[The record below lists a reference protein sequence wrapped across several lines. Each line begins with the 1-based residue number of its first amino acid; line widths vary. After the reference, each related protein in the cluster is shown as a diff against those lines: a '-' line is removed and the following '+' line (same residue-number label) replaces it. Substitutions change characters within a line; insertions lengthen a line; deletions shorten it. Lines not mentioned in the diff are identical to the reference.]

1 MNKHK
6 LGQLGT
12 EMVKAARNH
21 QNSYIE
27 DNLEHLHPDHLTEL
41 AYAFANTTL
50 INDASPVKAVKDDDG
65 YIWMWHNDT
74 PLLNVTPVEEATIQF
89 IRLAAFDP
97 TAATEQFDYLY
108 TVNPQA
114 CYETIVKLIL
124 WTAGRV

>member
-1 MNKHK
+1 MNSKELSY
-6 LGQLGT
+6 LGA
-12 EMVKAARNH
+12 EMVEAARNH

-27 DNLEHLHPDHLTEL
+27 ENLEHLPPNHLTEL
-41 AYAFANTTL
+41 AYSFANTTL
-50 INDASPVKAVKDDDG
+50 INDQSPVKAVKDDDG
-65 YIWMWHNDT
+65 YVWMWHNDT

-97 TAATEQFDYLY
+97 PAAIEQFDYLY
-108 TVNPQA
+108 SVNPQA